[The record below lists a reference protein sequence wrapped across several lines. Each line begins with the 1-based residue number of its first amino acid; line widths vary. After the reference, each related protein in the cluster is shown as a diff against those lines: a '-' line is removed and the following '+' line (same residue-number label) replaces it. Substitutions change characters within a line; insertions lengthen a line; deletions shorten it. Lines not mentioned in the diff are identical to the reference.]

1 MQWTQERHALRERD
15 TVERTRRSDREYDG
29 RMRKPPITCDAF
41 IAALAVL
48 ATSSGCSRAERAGA
62 EPASATP
69 STATATAT
77 TSATTSATPAAQAT
91 AAPSAPDPA
100 AAIDAGVEH
109 TPAAPSTKP
118 TKGGSAACGAT
129 GCSAE
134 MRKGGK

>member
-29 RMRKPPITCDAF
+29 RMRKPPITFDAF

-48 ATSSGCSRAERAGA
+48 ATSSACSRAERAGA

-69 STATATAT
+69 ATAT

-109 TPAAPSTKP
+109 APTAPSTKP
-118 TKGGSAACGAT
+118 T
-129 GCSAE
+129 
-134 MRKGGK
+134 